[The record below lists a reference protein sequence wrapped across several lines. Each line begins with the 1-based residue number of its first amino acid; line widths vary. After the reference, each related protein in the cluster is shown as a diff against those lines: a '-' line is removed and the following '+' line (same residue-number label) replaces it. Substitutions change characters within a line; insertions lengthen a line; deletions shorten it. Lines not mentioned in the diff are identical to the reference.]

1 MWRRQPDGVTSPK
14 SNVVYVLLLVQV
26 GMSLLATLGEL
37 LFMGGNLLYAIAPL
51 LRITLTLIFGAMLL
65 RGRRLALVAI
75 IVLQGLSLIGFG
87 ASMVIGLLPQVDF
100 TPTLTGLVTT
110 FLLPIVLIVYCAQ
123 LLFTSRRPPA
133 QVTAPA
139 KQGVAA

>member
-1 MWRRQPDGVTSPK
+1 VTFERQPGGVTSPK

-37 LFMGGNLLYAIAPL
+37 LFMGGNILYAIAPL
-51 LRITLTLIFGAMLL
+51 ARITLALIFGVMLL
-65 RGRRLALVAI
+65 RGRRLALVGI

-87 ASMVIGLLPQVDF
+87 ASLVIGLLPQVDF

-110 FLLPIVLIVYCAQ
+110 LVLPIVLIIYCAQ
-123 LLFTSRRPPA
+123 LLS
-133 QVTAPA
+133 AP
-139 KQGVAA
+139 KPEVVA

>member
-1 MWRRQPDGVTSPK
+1 VTLLRQPDGVTSPK
-14 SNVVYVLLLVQV
+14 ANVVFVLLLVQV

-37 LFMGGNLLYAIAPL
+37 LFMGGNLLYAVAPL
-51 LRITLTLIFGAMLL
+51 LRITLTLVFGAMLL

-87 ASMVIGLLPQVDF
+87 ASLVIGLLPQVDF

-110 FLLPIVLIVYCAQ
+110 FLLPVVLIIYCAQ
-123 LLFTSRRPPA
+123 LL
-133 QVTAPA
+133 TAA
-139 KQGVAA
+139 KREAVV